1 LRTARKKFA
10 RFNAFSA
17 LVVFLSF
24 SVSHLS
30 SAGTQSSPTPSPS
43 PSFTSTRSTDH
54 GTVDA
59 TLSSNQVADGSLIVV
74 TAHFSK
80 SYAGPLNGK
89 FEDENFIFFPMDEG
103 KNTFEAIFGVP
114 HSHTAGPAE
123 VTVSGDGFQKTISFN
138 VVDGNYKSETL
149 KVENSRVNP
158 PKKVMKRILAE
169 MKETGAI
176 YATVTPQKYW
186 NGPFKFPITSKVT
199 SPFGTKR
206 VYNGQLKGYHGG
218 LDLKA
223 PDGTPIH
230 AAAPGKVVLAKNLY
244 YSGNTVILDH
254 GYGLLTLYFHMTKI
268 KAKLGETVNTGD
280 LLGLSGHTGRV
291 TGPHLHWQAVIG
303 KVKVNPMG
311 LIEVL
316 K

>member
-1 LRTARKKFA
+1 VVLMFSLCASADNPAARPSPTQTPKDQGDVDA
-10 RFNAFSA
+10 A
-17 LVVFLSF
+17 
-24 SVSHLS
+24 LS
-30 SAGTQSSPTPSPS
+30 SPK
-43 PSFTSTRSTDH
+43 
-54 GTVDA
+54 
-59 TLSSNQVADGSLIVV
+59 VADGSLMVV
-74 TAHFSK
+74 TAHFK
-80 SYAGPLNGK
+80 KPYKGALNGK
-89 FEDENFIFFPMDEG
+89 FEDESFVFFPIGDG
-103 KNTFEAIFGVP
+103 QSDYEAIFGVP
-114 HSHTAGPAE
+114 HSHAPGV
-123 VTVSGDGFQKTISFN
+123 VTLAISGDGVYKTIPFE

-149 KVENSRVNP
+149 KVDNSRVNP
-158 PKKVMKRILAE
+158 PKKVMKRILE
-169 MKETGAI
+169 EQKETGAV
-176 YATVTPQKYW
+176 YAMVTPQKYW
-186 NGPFKFPITSKVT
+186 NGPFKFPIQSRVT

-223 PDGTPIH
+223 HDGTPIH

-254 GYGLLTLYFHMTKI
+254 GYGLMTLYFHMTKI
-268 KAKLGETVNTGD
+268 KAKPGQVVNTGD

-291 TGPHLHWQAVIG
+291 TGPHLHWQAVVG